1 MALVEH
7 DIWGSRRD
15 KVKLAIDRIK
25 TFAPDEGYF
34 VAFSGGKDSV
44 VIKVLCELAGV
55 PYEAHYSVTT
65 VDPPEL
71 VRFIRKAYPDV
82 IFDRPEM
89 SMRQLI
95 IYKQFPPTRLMRY
108 CCEYLKESH
117 GEGRI
122 TMTGVRWAES
132 QNRRN
137 NQGTVTMFNGK
148 AAAIAADGNGAA
160 FEHTRR
166 GGIILNDDN
175 DEARRTVEQY
185 YRTGKVLVNPIIDW
199 ADDDIWEF
207 IRTYHVPYCSLY
219 DEGCKRL
226 GCIGCP
232 LGGYASQ
239 KKEFERWPAYRRL
252 YIHAFDDMLTARK
265 KSGKTNHHSLWKDG
279 EGVFRWWTGEGQ
291 TNAPNQMTFDELL

>member
-1 MALVEH
+1 MALIEYN
-7 DIWGSRRD
+7 IFGSRCD
-15 KVKLAIDRIK
+15 KVKMALDRIR
-25 TFAPDEGYF
+25 TFVPDEGYF

-44 VIKVLCELAGV
+44 VIKALCDLAGV
-55 PYEAHYSVTT
+55 RYDAHYNVTT

-166 GGIILNDDN
+166 GGIILMMIMMKRGALWSN
-175 DEARRTVEQY
+175 AIEQ
-185 YRTGKVLVNPIIDW
+185 GKCW
-199 ADDDIWEF
+199 
-207 IRTYHVPYCSLY
+207 
-219 DEGCKRL
+219 
-226 GCIGCP
+226 
-232 LGGYASQ
+232 
-239 KKEFERWPAYRRL
+239 
-252 YIHAFDDMLTARK
+252 
-265 KSGKTNHHSLWKDG
+265 
-279 EGVFRWWTGEGQ
+279 
-291 TNAPNQMTFDELL
+291 

>member
-95 IYKQFPPTRLMRY
+95 IYKQIPPTRLMRY

-117 GEGRI
+117 GKGRI

-132 QNRRN
+132 RNRRN
-137 NQGTVTMFNGK
+137 NQGTVTMFDGK
-148 AAAIAADGNGAA
+148 TAAIAADENGAV
-160 FEHTRR
+160 FENTR
-166 GGIILNDDN
+166 
-175 DEARRTVEQY
+175 
-185 YRTGKVLVNPIIDW
+185 
-199 ADDDIWEF
+199 
-207 IRTYHVPYCSLY
+207 H
-219 DEGCKRL
+219 
-226 GCIGCP
+226 
-232 LGGYASQ
+232 
-239 KKEFERWPAYRRL
+239 
-252 YIHAFDDMLTARK
+252 
-265 KSGKTNHHSLWKDG
+265 
-279 EGVFRWWTGEGQ
+279 
-291 TNAPNQMTFDELL
+291 

>member
-95 IYKQFPPTRLMRY
+95 IYKQIPPTRLMRY

-117 GEGRI
+117 GKGRI

-132 QNRRN
+132 RNRRN
-137 NQGTVTMFNGK
+137 NQGTVTMFDGK
-148 AAAIAADGNGAA
+148 TAAIAADENGAV
-160 FEHTRR
+160 FENTRH

-175 DEARRTVEQY
+175 DEARRTVEQC
-185 YRTGKVLVNPIIDW
+185 YRTGKVLVNPI
-199 ADDDIWEF
+199 
-207 IRTYHVPYCSLY
+207 YH
-219 DEGCKRL
+219 RL
-226 GCIGCP
+226 D
-232 LGGYASQ
+232 
-239 KKEFERWPAYRRL
+239 RR
-252 YIHAFDDMLTARK
+252 
-265 KSGKTNHHSLWKDG
+265 
-279 EGVFRWWTGEGQ
+279 
-291 TNAPNQMTFDELL
+291 

>member
-1 MALVEH
+1 
-7 DIWGSRRD
+7 
-15 KVKLAIDRIK
+15 
-25 TFAPDEGYF
+25 
-34 VAFSGGKDSV
+34 
-44 VIKVLCELAGV
+44 
-55 PYEAHYSVTT
+55 
-65 VDPPEL
+65 
-71 VRFIRKAYPDV
+71 
-82 IFDRPEM
+82 
-89 SMRQLI
+89 MRQLI
-95 IYKQFPPTRLMRY
+95 IYKQIPPTRLMRY

-117 GEGRI
+117 GKGRI

-132 QNRRN
+132 RNRRN
-137 NQGTVTMFNGK
+137 NQGTVTMFDGK
-148 AAAIAADGNGAA
+148 TAAIAADGNGAA

-175 DEARRTVEQY
+175 DEARRTVEQC

>member
-1 MALVEH
+1 MALIEYN
-7 DIWGSRRD
+7 IFGSRYD
-15 KVKLAIDRIK
+15 KVKMALDRIR
-25 TFAPDEGYF
+25 TFVPDEGYF

-44 VIKVLCELAGV
+44 VIKALCDLAGV
-55 PYEAHYSVTT
+55 RYDAHYNVTT

-95 IYKQFPPTRLMRY
+95 IYK
-108 CCEYLKESH
+108 
-117 GEGRI
+117 
-122 TMTGVRWAES
+122 
-132 QNRRN
+132 
-137 NQGTVTMFNGK
+137 
-148 AAAIAADGNGAA
+148 
-160 FEHTRR
+160 
-166 GGIILNDDN
+166 
-175 DEARRTVEQY
+175 
-185 YRTGKVLVNPIIDW
+185 
-199 ADDDIWEF
+199 F